1 MLDKEGLSSYL
12 APYRSYRKK
21 AMALNIK
28 SPETER
34 VVRELA
40 KRTGLSI
47 TEAVYQAAADKLRS
61 MEADLE
67 AQLAR
72 MTPAQREK
80 LRRIEAICRRAAAL
94 PIRDKRTPE

>member
-1 MLDKEGLSSYL
+1 
-12 APYRSYRKK
+12 
-21 AMALNIK
+21 MALNIK

-47 TEAVYQAAADKLRS
+47 TEAVHQAAAEKLRA
-61 MEADLE
+61 MTAAHEARL
-67 AQLAR
+67 AQ

-80 LRRIEAICRRAAAL
+80 LRKIEEISRRAAAL
-94 PIRDKRTPE
+94 PVFDNRTPDEIIGYDDKGVW